1 MLLIGRAIP
10 GFPEHAANR
19 RFNRCCAEKFP
30 QQCTVISPAPAD
42 LLLVGRLAL
51 RFVLVR
57 RLALRAGEK
66 NARDECAHGRQR
78 NEGSRPERSRNLQSG
93 CDHDRILPQRR

>member
-30 QQCTVISPAPAD
+30 QRCTVISPAPAD
-42 LLLVGRLAL
+42 LLLVG
-51 RFVLVR
+51 
-57 RLALRAGEK
+57 
-66 NARDECAHGRQR
+66 
-78 NEGSRPERSRNLQSG
+78 
-93 CDHDRILPQRR
+93 